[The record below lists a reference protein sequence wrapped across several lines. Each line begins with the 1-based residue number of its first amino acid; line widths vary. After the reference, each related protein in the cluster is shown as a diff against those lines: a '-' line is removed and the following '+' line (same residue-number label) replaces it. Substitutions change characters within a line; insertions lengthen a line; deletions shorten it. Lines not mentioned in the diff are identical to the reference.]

1 MITTIFFDLG
11 NVLLFFDHRIILRRI
26 RPHAANNISFVMQRP
41 EYGALMHS
49 FELGEV
55 APENFFRSMQNL
67 FGLKDDYSYDAF
79 ISDWSDIFWE
89 NQSLLAVLPQ
99 LGADYQL
106 GIISNT
112 NAMHIDF
119 AMRKFPQVFR
129 AMQYTV
135 FSHECH
141 LRKPSRDIFEFAAQR
156 ADVQPG
162 QCFYVDDIVA
172 YAQAAETFGFHAT
185 PFISTNG
192 LIEVMRYEAILK

>member
-26 RPHAANNISFVMQRP
+26 RPHAANSISSVMQRP
-41 EYGALMHS
+41 EYGALVHS

-55 APENFFRSMQNL
+55 APENFFRAMQNL
-67 FGLKDDYSYDAF
+67 FGLKNDYSYDAF
-79 ISDWSDIFWE
+79 INDWSDIFWE
-89 NQSLLAVLPQ
+89 NQSLLAILPQ

-119 AMRKFPQVFR
+119 ARKKFPHVFR
-129 AMQYTV
+129 AMHHLV

-141 LRKPSRDIFEFAAQR
+141 VRKPSRDIFELAAHC
-156 ADVQPG
+156 AGVQPA

-172 YAQAAETFGFHAT
+172 YAQSAEASGFHAT

-192 LIEVMRYEAILK
+192 LLEVMRFEAILK